1 MADPDRG
8 GPVRRTAAVVLTA
21 TLAVGALV
29 LTGCSG
35 TTTTAP
41 TPVRSTDLTSSD
53 GGFAEDAVIG
63 VVLTADAATPT
74 DSGDGRS
81 LATRFREEL
90 TEAGFRPDVRVAG
103 ADQPARQRAAVHDL
117 VRTGAKALVVRAA
130 DPGALRTELRDAHDA
145 GVVVVALGGAL
156 PSSGGGNDGLA
167 SDYRIDG
174 ADSDADLVSRS
185 VAMVSSLQR
194 GEEPRDGDDPAQ

>member
-1 MADPDRG
+1 M
-8 GPVRRTAAVVLTA
+8 RRNAAAVLTA
-21 TLAVGALV
+21 TLAVGALA
-29 LTGCSG
+29 LSGCSG
-35 TTTTAP
+35 TTTAAP

-53 GGFAEDAVIG
+53 GGFAENAVIG
-63 VVLTADAATPT
+63 VVLTGDAATPS

-81 LATRFREEL
+81 LATLFREDL

-103 ADQPARQRAAVHDL
+103 SDQPARQRAAVRDL
-117 VRTGAKALVVRAA
+117 VGTGAKALLVRAA
-130 DPGALRTELRDAHDA
+130 DPDALRAELRDAHDA
-145 GVVVVALGGAL
+145 GVVVVALGSAL

-185 VAMVSSLQR
+185 VDMVASLQR
-194 GEEPRDGDDPAQ
+194 GEEPQDGDDPAQ

>member
-1 MADPDRG
+1 
-8 GPVRRTAAVVLTA
+8 VRRTAAAALTA
-21 TLAVGALV
+21 TLTACAIV

-53 GGFAEDAVIG
+53 GGFDQHAVIG
-63 VVLTADAATPT
+63 VVLTGDAATPT

-81 LATRFREEL
+81 LATRFREQL
-90 TEAGFRPDVRVAG
+90 TEAGFRPDIRVAG
-103 ADQPARQRAAVHDL
+103 SDQVARQRSAVRDL
-117 VRTGAKALVVRAA
+117 VRTGAKALLVRAA
-130 DPGALRTELRDAHDA
+130 DPSSMRTELRDAHDA
-145 GVVVVALGGAL
+145 GVVVVALGSAL

-167 SDYRIDG
+167 SDYRIDRS
-174 ADSDADLVSRS
+174 DSDEDLVSRS
-185 VAMVSSLQR
+185 VEMVTSLQR

>member
-1 MADPDRG
+1 
-8 GPVRRTAAVVLTA
+8 VRRTAAVVLTA

-29 LTGCSG
+29 LTGCTG

-63 VVLTADAATPT
+63 VVLTGDAATPT

-81 LATRFREEL
+81 LATRFREFEEL

-103 ADQPARQRAAVHDL
+103 ADQPARQRSAVHDL

-130 DPGALRTELRDAHDA
+130 DPDALRTELRDAHDA
-145 GVVVVALGGAL
+145 GVVVVALGDAL

-185 VAMVSSLQR
+185 VEMLSSLQR